1 VSDGAARL
9 DVAIVGGGLA
19 GNLLARQLSRT
30 VSGLDIGVFEKATRS
45 SFKVGESLVE
55 MASNYLIRR
64 HGFTQY
70 LIEHHLP
77 KNGLRYF
84 FDDAGRSTA
93 FEHMSEIGPIS
104 PPFHPGFQIDRARM
118 EADLLEMNRQ
128 AGVRVETGVTVRNP
142 VLGTDGASHGFEVVR
157 ENETER
163 VECRWL
169 IDATGRSSL
178 LAHAQDLR
186 VREDVH
192 RVSSVWGRFENVVDV
207 DDLDPAFRARVR
219 YSSRRLSTMHF
230 WYPGYWVWFI
240 PLRGGLTSIGVV
252 GDLGARGP
260 GLRTAAGFRAFLDE
274 HAAIRS
280 LLANARSVDVGSA
293 TQIAY
298 GTRRFFHADRWG
310 LTGESATAA
319 DPLYSP
325 GSDFIALEN
334 DFLTDLIARDTGG
347 ESADELAPR
356 CELYDR
362 FMQFRHEAA
371 MLLYRDLYQVQGS
384 YEIMRL
390 KWDLDIGC
398 YYNLWLSPYMQ
409 DSYLD
414 ASYLQRQLRQQRFIL
429 QALRNFSG
437 LFRTMGHSLE
447 ERGAYF
453 RGNVGRFASGL
464 EQIDFVDQVGLP
476 RTRREVLDQT
486 GKTFNSVFRGARE
499 VLDELNTASDPPDA
513 GALVGDPAAEKPMPL
528 TTFLVD
534 RPLV

>member
-1 VSDGAARL
+1 MSDRASQL

-19 GNLLARQLSRT
+19 GGLLARQLRRT
-30 VSGLDIGVFEKATRS
+30 VPGLDIGLFEKATQS

-55 MASNYLIRR
+55 MASNHLIRR

-104 PPFHPGFQIDRARM
+104 APFHPGFQIDRARM
-118 EADLLEMNRQ
+118 EADLLEMNRE
-128 AGVRVETGVTVRNP
+128 AGVRVETGVTVRRP
-142 VLGTDGASHGFEVVR
+142 VLGTDGAPHAFEVVR
-157 ENETER
+157 GNEAEAFR
-163 VECRWL
+163 CRWL

-178 LAHAQDLR
+178 LAHAHDLR

-240 PLRGGLTSIGVV
+240 PLRGGLTSVGVV

-274 HAAIRS
+274 HCAIRS

-293 TQIAY
+293 VQIAY

-334 DFLTDLIARDTGG
+334 DYLTDLIRRDMSG
-347 ESADELAPR
+347 ESADDLAAR
-356 CELYDR
+356 CDLYDR
-362 FMQFRHEAA
+362 FMKFRHEAA

-409 DSYLD
+409 DAYID
-414 ASYLQRQLRQQRFIL
+414 ADFLRRQLRQQRFIL
-429 QALRNFSG
+429 QALRNFAG
-437 LFRTMGHSLE
+437 LFRTMAQTLDK
-447 ERGAYF
+447 RGAYF

-464 EQIDFVDQVGLP
+464 EYLDFVDRVGLP

-486 GKTFNSVFRGARE
+486 GKTFNGVYRGARAL
-499 VLDELNTASDPPDA
+499 LDELGDRARAPAPDTGA
-513 GALVGDPAAEKPMPL
+513 GVEDSPALPL
-528 TTFLVD
+528 TAFLVD
-534 RPLV
+534 RPLA